1 MPIYNEITLAK
12 ELIKF
17 PSVTPID
24 AGVMKFLA
32 KKLTAIGFDCK
43 ILEFKDKKYKP
54 VKNLYAR
61 LGKSQPNFMFA
72 GHLDVVPPG
81 NLNDWTIQPFR
92 PAIKKNHLIGRGAN
106 DMKSAIA
113 SWVVAVNNFMSNNK
127 KIKGSISLLITGDE
141 EGFAINGTKKVVDYL
156 KKKKEK
162 IDFCLVGEPTN
173 PNKLGEMIKI
183 GRRGSITGELT
194 IIGAQGHVAYPD
206 RANNPSNTIVKILKE
221 IKEIKFDRGTKD
233 FQPTNLEVTK
243 INIDNT
249 ADNVIPGLAKATFN
263 IRFNNKHSLQK
274 FKDISYTD
282 KLKNK
287 LEYKYIPIE
296 SVAIYI
302 PGSTA
307 SYPSSVLM
315 NAIPAIVAGVKRIV
329 MINPAYKGKQNPAV
343 LYAARKCKI
352 KEIYSIGG
360 ASAIAA
366 LAYGTKKIKKVDKIV
381 GPGNSYVTAAKKEV
395 FGEVGIEG
403 MIAGP
408 SEVTIVCDKHSNPE
422 WVASDFIGQAEHDSL
437 AQCILI
443 SKDKSLLKK
452 VNQEIIKQLKNLPR
466 AIIAKKSI
474 LQNGILIHISSDQ
487 KIINVVNKIAPEH
500 LELNVKNYKK
510 IVAKIKNSGSICL
523 GKYAVMAMT
532 DYNVGSNHV
541 LPTNSSA
548 RYSSGVSVNEFY
560 KRISYINLSK
570 KGIETLGPSVIT
582 LANYES
588 LAGHA
593 KSVEKRIRRK

>member
-1 MPIYNEITLAK
+1 M
-12 ELIKF
+12 IKVLESKTKNF
-17 PSVTPID
+17 DIILDKLLSKRKSKIQLSSISVSKIIKD
-24 AGVMKFLA
+24 V
-32 KKLTAIGFDCK
+32 KKN
-43 ILEFKDKKYKP
+43 KDKAILKYEKKFNKNNIIKP
-54 VKNLYAR
+54 NL
-61 LGKSQPNFMFA
+61 
-72 GHLDVVPPG
+72 
-81 NLNDWTIQPFR
+81 
-92 PAIKKNHLIGRGAN
+92 
-106 DMKSAIA
+106 
-113 SWVVAVNNFMSNNK
+113 
-127 KIKGSISLLITGDE
+127 
-141 EGFAINGTKKVVDYL
+141 KKVNQSIKTLDNKV
-156 KKKKEK
+156 KKA
-162 IDFCLVGEPTN
+162 IDL
-173 PNKLGEMIKI
+173 
-183 GRRGSITGELT
+183 
-194 IIGAQGHVAYPD
+194 AYN
-206 RANNPSNTIVKILKE
+206 RIY
-221 IKEIKFDRGTKD
+221 KF
-233 FQPTNLEVTK
+233 
-243 INIDNT
+243 
-249 ADNVIPGLAKATFN
+249 
-263 IRFNNKHSLQK
+263 HSLQK
-274 FKDISYTD
+274 FKNISYTD
-282 KLKNK
+282 NLKNK

-315 NAIPAIVAGVKRIV
+315 NAIPALVAGVKRIV
-329 MINPAYKGKQNPAV
+329 MINPAYKGKQNSAV

-360 ASAIAA
+360 PSAIAA
-366 LAYGTKKIKKVDKIV
+366 AAYGTKKIKKVDKIV
-381 GPGNSYVTAAKKEV
+381 GPGNSYVAAAKKEV

-443 SKDKSLLKK
+443 SKDKKLLLK
-452 VNQEIIKQLKNLPR
+452 VNYEIDKQLKKLPR
-466 AIIAKKSI
+466 AIIARNSI
-474 LQNGILIHISSDQ
+474 SKNGILIHIPSNQ
-487 KIINVVNKIAPEH
+487 KIIDVVNKIAPEH
-500 LELNVKNYKK
+500 LELNIKNYKK
-510 IVAKIKNSGSICL
+510 IVSKIKNSGSICL

-588 LAGHA
+588 LVGHA